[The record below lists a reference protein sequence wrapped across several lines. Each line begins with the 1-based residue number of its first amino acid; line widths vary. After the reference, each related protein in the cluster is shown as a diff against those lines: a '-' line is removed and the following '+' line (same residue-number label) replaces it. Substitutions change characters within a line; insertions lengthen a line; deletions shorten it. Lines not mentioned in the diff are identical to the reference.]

1 MKTGLSSADA
11 VYAKVAATMTGSAM
25 LPRMAE
31 IDRKDE
37 EGRKRGVCRDEK
49 GEKRYLI

>member
-11 VYAKVAATMTGSAM
+11 VYAKVAATRTGSAM

-31 IDRKDE
+31 IDRKD